1 MAFAVIYT
9 IRDSKGKRS
18 TTEINFPSSF
28 SFTDVSL
35 FAAQHAERIND
46 LIKGRIERI
55 GVAFNVDVP
64 AAIRANPL
72 PGSDVEEGAKFQ
84 FRTVDGNFTSMR
96 LPTFNED
103 YVVEGTRTVDLADPL
118 VDEFVDAMVTGAP
131 VVALGGVLH
140 PSDKRD
146 EDIVALEFAR
156 EQFTNSRPGS
166 D

>member
-1 MAFAVIYT
+1 MAFAIIYT

-18 TTEINFPSSF
+18 TTEVNFPSSF

-35 FAAQHAERIND
+35 FAAQQAERIND

-64 AAIRANPL
+64 GTIRATPL
-72 PGSDVEEGAKFQ
+72 PDSDVEEGAKFQ
-84 FRTVDGNFTSMR
+84 VRTEDGNFTSMR
-96 LPTFNED
+96 LPTFDEQF
-103 YVVEGTRTVDLADPL
+103 VLPGTRSVDLADPV
-118 VDEFVDAMVTGAP
+118 VDEFVDSMVTGAP